1 MTVILFLLFSLSA
14 FAQQFDFTLDGSFT
28 TKAAPGASTPT
39 TVNYSISWNETSTS
53 IQGIYKDNYFSNG
66 TPQNV
71 SGTIGPDG
79 RSFSVIYPSPV
90 YGVRQL
96 ILKSGSGGLVTGTI
110 SVRIRTLS
118 SVGGEIDNQTGFALV
133 AAAPQATTATGTGTA
148 RGPESAQ
155 CTVGFGAITR
165 MCGLYRGTINESID
179 NANQCNLAGTNIRLE
194 LGVDSVFRFY
204 PDYVPGL
211 TTNPVHSIGAFL
223 PSPTVPSIMVS
234 RRDCGFLPGTAF
246 PTTDCKTLTLT
257 GTFSTLGPNIQFN
270 GNYSISNDGTGS
282 FCNYSMTLNREVGY

>member
-1 MTVILFLLFSLSA
+1 
-14 FAQQFDFTLDGSFT
+14 
-28 TKAAPGASTPT
+28 
-39 TVNYSISWNETSTS
+39 
-53 IQGIYKDNYFSNG
+53 
-66 TPQNV
+66 
-71 SGTIGPDG
+71 
-79 RSFSVIYPSPV
+79 
-90 YGVRQL
+90 
-96 ILKSGSGGLVTGTI
+96 VTGTI

-148 RGPESAQ
+148 GGPESAQ
-155 CTVGFGAITR
+155 CTVGFGALTR

-194 LGVDSVFRFY
+194 LGLDSVFRFY

-211 TTNPVHSIGAFL
+211 TTNPVHSIGAIL
-223 PSPTVPSIMVS
+223 PSPTVPSITVS

-257 GTFSTLGPNIQFN
+257 GNFSTLGPNIQFN

-282 FCNYSMTLNREVGY
+282 FCNYSMTLNREVSY